1 LILSLKNNALVA
13 FLIALI
19 AGLIFIPLI
28 GNCPLF
34 DWDEINF
41 AECAREMIVTGNY
54 SNVQINFQ
62 PFWEKPPFFIWLQAA
77 SMNLFG
83 VNEFSARFPNA
94 ICGIFTIVTL
104 YLIGKKLFSQK
115 FGLVWA
121 LVHTGTLLPL
131 LYFKSGVIDPW
142 FNYFIFLSIVLFIL
156 GINTDTSKKWLFIAA
171 SGFLLGVSVLTK
183 GPAAILIEGLTL
195 FIYLLLT
202 KKFNFILK
210 PLFFFYVLV
219 VLLTSAS
226 WFLFEYLN
234 GNQYVIEQFI
244 NYQIRL
250 FNTEDSG
257 HSGPFFYHALVLF
270 LGCFPTSIIF
280 ILSYKNK
287 SELSIFQSHTRL
299 VLLILFWVVLILF
312 SIVKTKIVHY
322 SSLCYFPITFIA
334 AFGLTHKDLSK
345 SFSKTTKFTF
355 VFVTSV
361 FVLLFLLFTQI
372 NYLKPFLLKHDL
384 IKDEF
389 AKLNLNAELIW
400 NGYEWLIPLL
410 FAVSML
416 SIYKSLKNNLA
427 NYYKIGYALNIVF
440 IVSAINVFV
449 PKVELIS
456 QHAPIAFYKELAKH
470 DCYVETNNF
479 KSYAYIFY
487 SDRRPHHYQS
497 KSHVDFVEYFYSKQE
512 EGFFKLNFY
521 AAANAY
527 WMKTGVIDKP
537 AYLVCKTPDEKD
549 ITQHSGVT
557 KLYEQNGYS
566 FYVRMPEYDN

>member
-1 LILSLKNNALVA
+1 MILSIKNNALIV

-19 AGLIFIPLI
+19 ASVIFIPLI

-62 PFWEKPPFFIWLQAA
+62 PFWEKPPFFIWMQAA
-77 SMNLFG
+77 SMKVFG

-94 ICGIFTIVTL
+94 ICGVFTIVTL
-104 YLIGKKLFSQK
+104 YLIGKNLFSHK
-115 FGLVWA
+115 FGITWA

-142 FNYFIFLSIVLFIL
+142 FNYFIFLSIVLFIY
-156 GINTDTSKKWLFIAA
+156 GANYQNSKKWLLISF
-171 SGFLLGVSVLTK
+171 SGILLGISVLTK

-202 KKFNFILK
+202 KNWRFLLK
-210 PLFFFYVLV
+210 PLFFFFVFIT
-219 VLLTSAS
+219 LLTSAS
-226 WFLFEYLN
+226 WFLFEYFS
-234 GNQYVIEQFI
+234 GNQYIIEQFI

-257 HSGPFFYHALVLF
+257 HSGPFFYHAIVLL

-280 ILSYKNK
+280 ILSYRYKGQ
-287 SELSIFQSHTRL
+287 LDLFQTHMRL
-299 VLLILFWVVLILF
+299 VLIILFWVVLILF

-322 SSLCYFPITFIA
+322 SSLCYFPISFIA
-334 AFGLTHKDLSK
+334 AFGLAHKEFSR
-345 SFSKTTKFTF
+345 SFSKFIKIIFSVISILFF
-355 VFVTSV
+355 V
-361 FVLLFLLFTQI
+361 LFLLFTQI
-372 NYLKPFLLKHDL
+372 NFIKPFLLKHDL

-400 NGYEWLIPLL
+400 LGYEWLVPLV
-410 FAVSML
+410 FAVAML
-416 SIYKSLKNNLA
+416 CIYRSLKTNNA
-427 NYYKIGYALNIVF
+427 YYYKLGYALNVVF
-440 IVSAINVFV
+440 IVGAINVFV

-497 KSHVDFVEYFYSKQE
+497 KSLTNFVDYFYSKQE

-537 AYLVCKTPDEKD
+537 AYLVGKTPDEAD
-549 ITQHSGVT
+549 ITQHPGIV
-557 KLYEQNGYS
+557 KLYSQNGYS
-566 FYVRMPEYDN
+566 FFVRMPEYDK